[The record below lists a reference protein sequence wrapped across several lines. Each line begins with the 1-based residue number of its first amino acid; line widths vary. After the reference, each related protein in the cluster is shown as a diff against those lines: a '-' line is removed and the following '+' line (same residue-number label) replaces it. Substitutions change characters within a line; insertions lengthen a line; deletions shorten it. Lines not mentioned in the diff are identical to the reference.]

1 MLTFTSFLKHNIR
14 HTISIT
20 ELFPISFLFM
30 VMSNFT
36 ADYKHRAQKQSGEN
50 NFLVPCK
57 FAQMNTVYFYG
68 SFISVERDRISTKK
82 TQTKQMTH
90 DLHVKFIKIQQ

>member
-1 MLTFTSFLKHNIR
+1 
-14 HTISIT
+14 
-20 ELFPISFLFM
+20 M

-36 ADYKHRAQKQSGEN
+36 ADYEHRAQKQSGEN

-57 FAQMNTVYFYG
+57 FAQMNSVYFYG